1 MKKDN
6 KYLSI
11 PEVAKIL
18 GISRIAVYKRVKKGD
33 IESIRVGNQ
42 YVISD
47 SRVSE
52 IIGKATSPAKQ
63 KKIELAIKRFV
74 EEYRDLIIRL
84 GDE

>member
-18 GISRIAVYKRVKKGD
+18 GISRIAVYKKVKKGD
-33 IESIRVGNQ
+33 IDSIKIGNQ
-42 YVISD
+42 YVISN
-47 SRVSE
+47 SRISE
-52 IIGKATSPAKQ
+52 IMGKTTSPAKQ
-63 KKIELAIKRFV
+63 KKIELSIKKFV